1 MCPFDYFFSIFIT
14 KNSSTPHNSETV
26 WDILIK
32 LYRNIYQVKIMC
44 RVQLR
49 LLTVSELRPFDC
61 VLGLFCIIYILVH
74 TITHSEFSQN
84 DMSGTRISVPPFLV

>member
-1 MCPFDYFFSIFIT
+1 
-14 KNSSTPHNSETV
+14 
-26 WDILIK
+26 
-32 LYRNIYQVKIMC
+32 MC

-49 LLTVSELRPFDC
+49 LLTVSELWPFDC

-74 TITHSEFSQN
+74 TITHSEFSQD